1 MKEQLRKSISKDV
14 VSAVKNHLA
23 SMEGLRVT
31 ELYDLVWEDI
41 EFELIDAVLIHTR
54 GNQSKAA
61 RMLGIDRNTLIRIRS
76 KKNTVTRKRMS

>member
-76 KKNTVTRKRMS
+76 KRTQ

>member
-23 SMEGLRVT
+23 SIEGLRVT

-41 EFELIDAVLIHTR
+41 IYSW
-54 GNQSKAA
+54 SKGGFIKA
-61 RMLGIDRNTLIRIRS
+61 RDN
-76 KKNTVTRKRMS
+76 